1 MDDIIAWR
9 SPCLEH
15 KWRDG
20 KGMIFLRG
28 IEYYRQL
35 WIDLR
40 LLNQSKVPGTWTK
53 HGVRLSIEQAV
64 ELHDA
69 LQQLIGEMKDEEE
82 RKQRRESSERDT
94 R

>member
-1 MDDIIAWR
+1 MDDIVAWR

-28 IEYYRQL
+28 IEYY
-35 WIDLR
+35 
-40 LLNQSKVPGTWTK
+40 K
-53 HGVRLSIEQAV
+53 EQAV

-82 RKQRRESSERDT
+82 RKQRRESGERDT